1 MDDSGHP
8 DAAEGGWVGGPLR
21 RWRQSTPRERTLGLV
36 VQLVACAFGGAVF
49 GLLGSLMNDGTG
61 LSGAVFF
68 GVFMFLIY
76 LYQPELSRL
85 VRRMD
90 Q

>member
-1 MDDSGHP
+1 MDDSRHP
-8 DAAEGGWVGGPLR
+8 DTAEGRWITGPLR
-21 RWRQSTPRERTLGLV
+21 RWRELTPRERTVGLG
-36 VQLVACAFGGAVF
+36 VQLTACAFGAAAF
-49 GLLGSLMNDGTG
+49 WLLGLVMHDDTG

-68 GVFMFLIY
+68 GVCMFLIY
-76 LYQPELSRL
+76 LYHPELTRL

>member
-1 MDDSGHP
+1 VDDSGHP
-8 DAAEGGWVGGPLR
+8 DTAEGSWVGGPLR
-21 RWRQSTPRERTLGLV
+21 RWRGSTPRERTLGLV
-36 VQLVACAFGGAVF
+36 VQLMACAFGGVVF
-49 GLLGSLMNDGTG
+49 WLLGSLMHDGTG

-68 GVFMFLIY
+68 GAFMFLVY

-85 VRRMD
+85 VRRMS